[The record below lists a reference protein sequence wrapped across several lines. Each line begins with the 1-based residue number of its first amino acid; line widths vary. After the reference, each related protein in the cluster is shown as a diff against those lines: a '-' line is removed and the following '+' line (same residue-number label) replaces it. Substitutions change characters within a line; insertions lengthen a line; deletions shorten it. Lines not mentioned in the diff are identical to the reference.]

1 MHLVGEEGAQ
11 ILIIDS
17 KLPIAQV
24 IMQSKQ
30 NIDILEI
37 KDNIAKINRILD
49 IKDPNIASLAYLTID
64 GDNHQNM
71 HSRMELKLRTSEG
84 QQGNIQILIM
94 PKNSS
99 GC

>member
-1 MHLVGEEGAQ
+1 MDYKMHLVGDEGAQ
-11 ILIIDS
+11 ILILDS

-24 IMQSKQ
+24 VMQSKQ

-37 KDNIAKINRILD
+37 KDNIAKINRIMN

-64 GDNHQNM
+64 GDSQQSM

-84 QQGNIQILIM
+84 
-94 PKNSS
+94 
-99 GC
+99 